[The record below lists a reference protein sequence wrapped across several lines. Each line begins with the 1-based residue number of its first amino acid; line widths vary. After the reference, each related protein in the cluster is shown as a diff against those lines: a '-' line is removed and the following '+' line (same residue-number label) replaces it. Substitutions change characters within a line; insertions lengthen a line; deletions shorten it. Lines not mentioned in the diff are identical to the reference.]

1 MTDMLEPDAVTGEE
15 AGRLSLG
22 TPAAR
27 SLATT
32 TKSAPT
38 TQEITPR
45 WLLRRLP
52 WEDVSAGT
60 YRVNRRLTHPESPG
74 LVGVTTEG
82 QRARVIPRQ
91 LCNLPLLRGFDDEA
105 ALTALADRFW
115 QRELGPGETLVE
127 TGAAVDR
134 VVLIAQGK
142 ISRIQTGK
150 YGDDLVL
157 DVVAEGEFFGAPTLA
172 TAQDRS
178 RFTYRTVTAC
188 TILELTRSAIEQVE
202 EQYRGLRDHVHALAA
217 AAGPA
222 TNKRGEARIDLASG
236 HHGEATLP
244 GTFVDYDSTP
254 REYQLSV
261 AQTVLRVHSRV
272 SDLYNKP
279 MNQAEQQL
287 RLTIESLRERQEHE
301 LINNPEFGLLHNV
314 DPRQRVQT
322 RTGPPTPD
330 DMDALLGRR
339 RKSRL
344 FLAHPRAIAAF
355 GRECNRRGI
364 YPQNTEIDGSPVM
377 AWRNVPI
384 FPCNKLPVHSDN
396 TSPILCMRTGADD
409 EGVIGLHQPGIPDE
423 YEPSLNVRFMGITE
437 KAIVCYLVSLYY
449 SVAVLVPDA
458 LGMLDS
464 VELGR

>member
-1 MTDMLEPDAVTGEE
+1 MTDMLEPGTDRAD
-15 AGRLSLG
+15 RLSLG

-27 SLATT
+27 TLATT
-32 TKSAPT
+32 TKSTPT
-38 TQEITPR
+38 TQETTPR
-45 WLLRRLP
+45 WLVRRLP
-52 WEDVSAGT
+52 WEDVAAGT
-60 YRVNRRLTHPESPG
+60 YRVNRRLTYPDGTG

-91 LCNLPLLRGFDDEA
+91 LCELPLLRGFDDEA

-115 QRELGPGETLVE
+115 QRELGPGEVLVE

-134 VVLIAQGK
+134 IVLVAHGK
-142 ISRIQTGK
+142 VSRIQTGE
-150 YGDDLVL
+150 YGDDRVL
-157 DVVAEGEFFGAPTLA
+157 DVLAEGEFFGAATLA
-172 TAQDRS
+172 GLQDGS

-188 TILELTRSAIEQVE
+188 TVLELTRPAVEQVE
-202 EQYRGLRDHVHALAA
+202 QQYPALRDHVRALATT
-217 AAGPA
+217 AGPA
-222 TNKRGEARIDLASG
+222 TNKRGEALIELASG
-236 HHGEATLP
+236 HDGEVTLP
-244 GTFVDYDSTP
+244 GTFADYDSRP
-254 REYQLSV
+254 QEYELSV
-261 AQTVLRVHSRV
+261 TQTVLRVHNRV

-279 MNQAEQQL
+279 MKQAEQQL
-287 RLTIESLRERQEHE
+287 RLTIEALREKQEDE

-355 GRECNRRGI
+355 GRECNRRGV
-364 YPQNTEIDGSPVM
+364 YPQNAEIDGSPVM

-384 FPCNKLPVHSDN
+384 FPCNKLPVRSDN

-409 EGVIGLHQPGIPDE
+409 AGVIGLHQPGIPDE
-423 YEPSLNVRFMGITE
+423 YEPSLNVRFLGITE
-437 KAIVCYLVSLYY
+437 KAIACYLVSVYY